1 MKLTLIKDLRKD
13 YGDKNC
19 LTKTF
24 DCSPYVLLDKKVGE
38 TIEGK
43 LLDKQRVQLIYGG
56 TTFVVDKSYFK
67 DFNQGSNSNIYT
79 DTKKSNTKLYIGI
92 GAGVLILG
100 VIGFFI
106 IKNK

>member
-1 MKLTLIKDLRKD
+1 MKLTLIKDIKLER
-13 YGDKNC
+13 GDKNC

-43 LLDKQRVQLIYGG
+43 LLDKQRFQLIYGG

-67 DFNQGSNSNIYT
+67 EFQSGSDAPTTN
-79 DTKKSNTKLYIGI
+79 KKLYIGI
-92 GAGVLILG
+92 GISVLA
-100 VIGFFI
+100 IGIISYFV